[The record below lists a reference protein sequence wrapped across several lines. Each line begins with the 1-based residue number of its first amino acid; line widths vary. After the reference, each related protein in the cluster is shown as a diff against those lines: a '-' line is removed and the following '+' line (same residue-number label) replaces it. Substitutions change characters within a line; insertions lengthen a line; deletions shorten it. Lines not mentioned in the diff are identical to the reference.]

1 MDGVGVRRAVNQET
15 PVIFKTKRRGR
26 QDQIGRIVSALGV
39 KPTIFVVGF
48 NRAVFECN
56 DACVIRIALA
66 VIGVVIGETN
76 NVASNLTAQLNV
88 KPGACSRII
97 GIARSSELVVD
108 ANEAALICRVVTRA
122 SAALIKRK
130 LSLSTEMN
138 ETFALQTVNRLLIVF
153 GLRFSTDKNFRLSL
167 NI

>member
-1 MDGVGVRRAVNQET
+1 MDGVGAGRAVNKEA
-15 PVIFKTKRRGR
+15 PVVFKAKRRCR
-26 QDQIGRIVSALGV
+26 QDQIGRIVSALRV

-48 NRAVFECN
+48 DRAVFECN
-56 DACVIRIALA
+56 DARVIRITFF
-66 VIGVVIGETN
+66 VIDGVIGETN
-76 NVASNLTAQLNV
+76 NVASNLTAQLDV